1 VVQLISPDY
10 FRTMEI
16 ALKRGREF
24 TVHDRLHSAPVA
36 IINESLARRLWPQ
49 YPNGPDPVGQ
59 YLLAGAHHPP
69 KQIVGIS
76 TDAHDEGK
84 DQDPMPG
91 LYAPCTQVPA
101 QSAALLVRTDADPL
115 SLAHAVRQQVLA
127 IDPEQPVSE
136 IKTMDEVVEASEVQL
151 RLMMRLLAAFSGV
164 AALLALGG
172 LYSVISYAV
181 AKRTKEIGI
190 RRALGAPQGE
200 IISLVAAQGL
210 GLSLAGALLGVCAAL
225 GLSRVLKDLLFQVRP
240 TDPGT
245 FAGVAMLF
253 VLVALAASY
262 VPARRAARVDPM
274 VALRYE

>member
-1 VVQLISPDY
+1 
-10 FRTMEI
+10 
-16 ALKRGREF
+16 
-24 TVHDRLHSAPVA
+24 
-36 IINESLARRLWPQ
+36 
-49 YPNGPDPVGQ
+49 
-59 YLLAGAHHPP
+59 
-69 KQIVGIS
+69 
-76 TDAHDEGK
+76 
-84 DQDPMPG
+84 
-91 LYAPCTQVPA
+91 
-101 QSAALLVRTDADPL
+101 
-115 SLAHAVRQQVLA
+115 VLA